1 MTGASQNNPLT
12 SAPRILDDAL
22 RLTTASS
29 GSVTMPVS
37 NAPPDD

>member
-12 SAPRILDDAL
+12 SAPRIPDGAH
-22 RLTTASS
+22 RRATAAS
-29 GSVTMPVS
+29 GSVTMPTS